1 MKWMVFVL
9 LFCFCFGVVVA
20 GSAEVVLVDD
30 IGSFSGAVLRL
41 KSSVEGEL
49 GDKIY
54 ASENLADV
62 GIIKF
67 EIESSLAEVYLDFIV
82 TKDGEVIDSFE
93 AGPFAVNGSEILIE
107 RREGV
112 EAMKKAFEAK
122 RLEDEKRLEEVK
134 RLEEEKKLMKVEVVN
149 TTEEIEVIVDVENN
163 SGLLKKKF
171 GGMILTGKSIFVE
184 EDGSVDLGFS
194 IGGGIFILI
203 FVVFILVIVGRGKK
217 AKVEILSE
225 DDRELAYMEKKVKDA
240 ESRLLRVKV
249 AREKRAKIEEAKRK
263 FLEEKKELE
272 ELEEK
277 ERQEAEKIEDM

>member
-9 LFCFCFGVVVA
+9 LFCFCFEVVLA

-41 KSSVEGEL
+41 KSSVDGEL

-67 EIESSLAEVYLDFIV
+67 EIESSLPEVYLDFIV
-82 TKDGEVIDSFE
+82 TKDGEVSDSFE
-93 AGPFAVNGSEILIE
+93 AGPFAVDGSEILIE

-112 EAMKKAFEAK
+112 EAMKKAEEAK
-122 RLEDEKRLEEVK
+122 KLEDER

-149 TTEEIEVIVDVENN
+149 ATEEIVVIVDVENN

-263 FLEEKKELE
+263 FFEEKKELE

-277 ERQEAEKIEDM
+277 ERQEAEKIEDI